1 MLVLDPGAR
10 ELIVAHALGGFPD
23 EACGFLVGTRGDGP
37 DVVRGFV
44 PVRNADGSSRTY
56 SIGPDGWDAADVVTE
71 AEGWEIV
78 GVAHSHTHS
87 EAWPSP
93 TDVDDADNPLLDPGW
108 HYVIVSLRDAT
119 PVLRSFLL
127 ADRTIREETV
137 VPSSGKGSG
146 ASQG

>member
-1 MLVLDPGAR
+1 MLFLDPGAR

-23 EACGFLVGTRGDGP
+23 EACGFLMGARTGERVE
-37 DVVRGFV
+37 VRAFV
-44 PVRNADGSSRTY
+44 PVRNARESSRTY
-56 SIGPDGWDAADVVTE
+56 EIGPDGWDAADAVTA
-71 AEGWEIV
+71 AEGWDIV

-93 TDVDDADNPLLDPGW
+93 TDVDDADNPFLDPAW

-127 ADRTIREETV
+127 ADRVIREQPV
-137 VPSSGKGSG
+137 VVGKGSG
-146 ASQG
+146 AVPG